1 VSIRVY
7 SWLILR
13 GLCPSTPGPK
23 ASSNLVKSEQTMCE
37 APNYSAARVSLDGV
51 EVVRLTDARH
61 NTQVSVVPTIG
72 NNAFEMKVN
81 GTNVFWTPYGNPAES
96 LAEFRARPVHL
107 GNLLLAPWANRLD
120 GDAFWANGRKYLL
133 NAELNNLHRDGN
145 GLPIHGLLEYSDRWE
160 VVALEATEFGAY
172 LTSRLEFWRHPD
184 YMAQFPFAH
193 AIEITYRL
201 EDGALDTHMVVTN
214 RAAAVMPLSV
224 AFHPYFTLTDAP
236 RDEWSVRIPA
246 RELVV
251 VDDRLL
257 PTGAR
262 EPAGLSDVTPLK
274 DRSFDTVFSGV
285 NAAEEFEVRGRKQ
298 RIALRFGPKY
308 PVAVVYAPPGRDFI
322 CFEPMSGVTNAF
334 NLAERGLYPQ
344 LQTIPP
350 GGKWEESFR
359 ILPSGF

>member
-1 VSIRVY
+1 MS
-7 SWLILR
+7 
-13 GLCPSTPGPK
+13 
-23 ASSNLVKSEQTMCE
+23 E
-37 APNYSAARVSLDGV
+37 APNYSAARASQDGV

-61 NTQVSVVPTIG
+61 NTQVSIVPTIG

-81 GTNVFWTPYGNPAES
+81 GTNIFWTPYQS
-96 LAEFRARPVHL
+96 LAEFKARPVHL
-107 GNLLLAPWANRLD
+107 GNPFLAPWANRLD

-133 NAELNNLHRDGN
+133 NAELDNLHRDGN
-145 GLPIHGLLEYSDRWE
+145 GLPIHGLLEYADRWE

-172 LTSRLEFWRHPD
+172 VTSRLEFWRYPD

-193 AIEITYRL
+193 GIEITHRL
-201 EDGALDTHMVVTN
+201 EEGALETHLALSN
-214 RAAAVMPLSV
+214 RAAAIMPLSV
-224 AFHPYFTLTDAP
+224 AFHPYLTLTDAP

-251 VDDRLL
+251 VDDRLI

-262 EPAGLSDVTPLK
+262 ESAGLSGLTPLR
-274 DRSFDTVFSGV
+274 DRWFDTVFSGV
-285 NAAEEFEVRGRKQ
+285 DASDEFEVRGRRQ

-308 PVAVVYAPPGRDFI
+308 PVAVVYAPSGRDFI

-344 LQTIPP
+344 LQTVPP
-350 GGKWEESFR
+350 GGKWEESFW
-359 ILPSGF
+359 IHPSGF